1 MVPSLV
7 EGHVPAAAPATGLE
21 RSVGSKLSSMFKS
34 KTQAGG
40 KVNANE
46 YPRKYI
52 KEIKD
57 NRKKLYEKEME
68 IIRSIR
74 NFNNGHTRAHNHIH
88 SRNKYHTRKF
98 RRAIMK

>member
-1 MVPSLV
+1 VLPNN
-7 EGHVPAAAPATGLE
+7 ETGLD
-21 RSVGSKLSSMFKS
+21 KS
-34 KTQAGG
+34 KGASELKTKMGSMLETGKIAQVGG
-40 KVNANE
+40 KVNVHE
-46 YPRKYI
+46 HPRKYI

-74 NFNNGHTRAHNHIH
+74 NFNNSHTRTHNHLH
-88 SRNKYHTRKF
+88 NGNKYHTRKF

>member
-1 MVPSLV
+1 VLPNNETRLDKSKGASAV
-7 EGHVPAAAPATGLE
+7 ASELE
-21 RSVGSKLSSMFKS
+21 TKMGSMFETKQS
-34 KTQAGG
+34 GG
-40 KVNANE
+40 KVNVHE
-46 YPRKYI
+46 HPRRYI

-74 NFNNGHTRAHNHIH
+74 NFNNSHTRTHNHLH
-88 SRNKYHTRKF
+88 NSNKYHTRKF

>member
-1 MVPSLV
+1 
-7 EGHVPAAAPATGLE
+7 
-21 RSVGSKLSSMFKS
+21 MFETK
-34 KTQAGG
+34 KGQGGG

-46 YPRKYI
+46 HPRRYI

-74 NFNNGHTRAHNHIH
+74 NFNNEHTRAHKHLH